1 LGSELTVGPRQLFAE
16 LGVVVGEFFDPV
28 VSEFESLAPRRV
40 NGLGTSCR
48 QRGTGPLGG
57 LDGFDDVG
65 LGVDPRPSNPSGA
78 GQTGSCDVSVF
89 AAQRASIERRI
100 TGEIEA

>member
-1 LGSELTVGPRQLFAE
+1 MGLHQLFAE

-40 NGLGTSCR
+40 TGLGTSCR
-48 QRGTGPLGG
+48 QRGIGTGPLGG

-89 AAQRASIERRI
+89 AAQRAASSAGS
-100 TGEIEA
+100 GEIEA